1 MPAYKSYLVS
11 ELELE
16 HTLCLFFL
24 KLHCFNRIVIWQ
36 MKYGILILDNW
47 CKYGFLGISE
57 LDITQIPKIDGVV

>member
-1 MPAYKSYLVS
+1 
-11 ELELE
+11 
-16 HTLCLFFL
+16 
-24 KLHCFNRIVIWQ
+24 